1 VSRAAL
7 LVILLA
13 ACGNKS
19 TDTGTTTKS
28 TPPTQEQALAG
39 WETVRSVL
47 QHPRCQNCHPADDI
61 PLQGDQGQPH
71 NQMVQRGADGFGE
84 VGARCQTCH
93 GNANPPASYGAHTPP
108 GNAKG
113 WHMPKPE
120 MPMVFVGR
128 SSGALCAQI
137 KDPAQNDHKDMA
149 ALRTHLDDPLVLW
162 GWEPGFGRT
171 PVPVPHA
178 DFVAAF
184 ETWAAGGAPCPAP

>member
-1 VSRAAL
+1 MIRA
-7 LVILLA
+7 LVLVGLLA

-19 TDTGTTTKS
+19 STTGTTATT

-61 PLQGDQGQPH
+61 PLQGDEGKPH
-71 NQMVQRGADGFGE
+71 NQMVQRGPDGFGE
-84 VGARCQTCH
+84 VGMRCQTCH
-93 GNANPPASYGAHTPP
+93 GDANPPPSYGAHTPP
-108 GNAKG
+108 GNVKG

-128 SSGALCAQI
+128 SSGALCKQL

-162 GWEPGFGRT
+162 GWDPGFGRT

-184 ETWAAGGAPCPAP
+184 ETWAAGGAPCPPP